1 MAEEKVTGKIEIAP
15 DAVASLASQAVLQS
29 YGVVGLAARSL
40 RNGIAQLL
48 HPQESHRRG
57 VEVRVRD
64 NEITIDL
71 FVVLEYGVRVSEVAR
86 NIQESVKYNV
96 ERALGLPVTEVNVHI
111 QGLRISEPKK
121 EKKGRRGK
129 KR

>member
-1 MAEEKVTGKIEIAP
+1 MAEEKVRGKIEIAP

-48 HPQESHRRG
+48 HPEESHRRG
-57 VEVRVRD
+57 VDVRVQSHQ
-64 NEITIDL
+64 ITIDL
-71 FVVLEYGVRVSEVAR
+71 FVVLEYGVRISEVAR

-96 ERALGLPVTEVNVHI
+96 ERALGLPVAEVNVHI
-111 QGLRISEPKK
+111 QGLRISEAKK
-121 EKKGRRGK
+121 ERKGRRGK
-129 KR
+129 